1 MLRTVRRWFS
11 DAETKQLA
19 EDIDRLVDR
28 FQDLGHK
35 LEGMQLRIERHLNKL
50 QMREARGARGAQQRD
65 GLSAEDR
72 AILDDLRAQSGD
84 EPPPGRDPFY
94 S

>member
-19 EDIDRLVDR
+19 EDVDRLADR
-28 FQDLGHK
+28 FQDIGHK

-50 QMREARGARGAQQRD
+50 QMREARGARGTRD

-72 AILDDLRAQSGD
+72 AILDDLRAQSGE